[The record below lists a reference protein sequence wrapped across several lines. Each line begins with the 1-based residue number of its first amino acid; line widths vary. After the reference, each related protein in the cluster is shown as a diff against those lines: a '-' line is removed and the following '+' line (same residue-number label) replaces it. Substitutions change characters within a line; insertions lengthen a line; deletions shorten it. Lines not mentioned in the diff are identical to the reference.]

1 LRAYGD
7 LNAVISEGRSPMTL
21 FDLSWVVSLC
31 LLALVGSCSES
42 LRTFLD
48 VHLTSWSLRLQGV
61 PPEEIH
67 KIAIAKATRQRRNV
81 LLQVLR
87 LLITLRKK

>member
-1 LRAYGD
+1 M
-7 LNAVISEGRSPMTL
+7 PL

-31 LLALVGSCSES
+31 LLALVGSCNES

-61 PPEEIH
+61 PPKEIH
-67 KIAIAKATRQRRNV
+67 KIAIAKASKQRPN
-81 LLQVLR
+81 LMLQALR
-87 LLITLRKK
+87 LLITLFKK